1 MTNRQTLAED
11 ECYNCGCNLRPI
23 CADYKGEHKR
33 IVKFVKTKVTA
44 KTPVPAYDT
53 DAGMDFFYC
62 GDDRIRI
69 DLGDSALIPTG
80 IKMEVPLGYMLEMK
94 NKSGIAS
101 KRSLHVGACVV
112 DRGYS
117 GEIFVNLHNVGL
129 KSQYIEPGEK
139 IAQGV
144 FVRIADNVILQESDS
159 IYDNQSTAR
168 GHGSLGSTGN
178 R

>member
-1 MTNRQTLAED
+1 M
-11 ECYNCGCNLRPI
+11 
-23 CADYKGEHKR
+23 
-33 IVKFVKTKVTA
+33 IVKFVKTRVTA
-44 KTPVPAYDT
+44 KTPVRAYDT

-144 FVRIADNVILQESDS
+144 FVRIADNVTLQESDS